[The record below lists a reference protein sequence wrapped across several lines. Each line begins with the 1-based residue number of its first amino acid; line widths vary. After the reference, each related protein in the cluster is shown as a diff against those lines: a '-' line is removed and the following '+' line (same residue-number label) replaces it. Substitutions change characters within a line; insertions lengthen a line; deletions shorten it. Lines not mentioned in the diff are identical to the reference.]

1 MTARV
6 SVSTGNGFVN
16 ARGSPG
22 PLGAASGNG
31 LGKGMP
37 TKSPPPP
44 GGSVGI
50 GSRKP
55 DLRVVIPP
63 SSKGLM
69 PPLRLLL
76 TAQPKRPRA
85 GPAESVG
92 ITLPVT
98 MAERSG
104 WLQINPVRHHVRG
117 GSRRITL
124 IVTMAEGSG
133 WPQNNPDYDHGG
145 RRITLIVTMAE
156 GSGWPQNNPDYDH
169 GRGSEEEEMEL
180 GLVYSAMPTAYSSV
194 RPHPLTV
201 TGEYAPTPLTVT
213 GEYAPTPLT
222 VTGEY
227 TPTPLTV
234 TGEYT
239 PTPLTVTG
247 EYTPTPLTV
256 TGEYTPPPLTVTGEY
271 APTPSLTPPT
281 PLTVTGEYAPT
292 PLTVTGEYTPTPLTV
307 TGEYAPTPLTV
318 TGEYIPT
325 PLTVTGEY
333 IPTPLAATL
342 HSGVEGSSLS
352 INTSQSVSIKSE
364 PISPPRE
371 RVTPSSGFLSQQAPH
386 PPSSRQEVGRSP
398 ADSLSSSCSSYDG
411 SDREDPPRPE
421 FHPQLGLGVGRP
433 SAGGAAGETRESPSL
448 KRMRM
453 DTW

>member
-1 MTARV
+1 MMRNHKIPSALPQQSFSMHVAVPV
-6 SVSTGNGFVN
+6 SNPGALSYTPSGSLGGGQALGAVAASLGDGGLLSPPQSSLHRNVGSPGGPQRPPSAGSTGNGFVN

-69 PPLRLLL
+69 PPLNTQRISSS
-76 TAQPKRPRA
+76 ASQPLATPVVSA
-85 GPAESVG
+85 TTPS
-92 ITLPVT
+92 LP
-98 MAERSG
+98 
-104 WLQINPVRHHVRG
+104 
-117 GSRRITL
+117 
-124 IVTMAEGSG
+124 
-133 WPQNNPDYDHGG
+133 PQ
-145 RRITLIVTMAE
+145 
-156 GSGWPQNNPDYDH
+156 
-169 GRGSEEEEMEL
+169 
-180 GLVYSAMPTAYSSV
+180 GLVYSAMPTAYSSDYS
-194 RPHPLTV
+194 LSSADLSSIQ
-201 TGEYAPTPLTVT
+201 GFNS
-213 GEYAPTPLT
+213 
-222 VTGEY
+222 
-227 TPTPLTV
+227 
-234 TGEYT
+234 
-239 PTPLTVTG
+239 
-247 EYTPTPLTV
+247 
-256 TGEYTPPPLTVTGEY
+256 
-271 APTPSLTPPT
+271 PSLS
-281 PLTVTGEYAPT
+281 LGSMSAWQQHQ
-292 PLTVTGEYTPTPLTV
+292 LGQ
-307 TGEYAPTPLTV
+307 
-318 TGEYIPT
+318 
-325 PLTVTGEY
+325 
-333 IPTPLAATL
+333 AAL
-342 HSGVEGSSLS
+342 SSLVGGGHLPQGSSLS

-453 DTW
+453 DTWVT